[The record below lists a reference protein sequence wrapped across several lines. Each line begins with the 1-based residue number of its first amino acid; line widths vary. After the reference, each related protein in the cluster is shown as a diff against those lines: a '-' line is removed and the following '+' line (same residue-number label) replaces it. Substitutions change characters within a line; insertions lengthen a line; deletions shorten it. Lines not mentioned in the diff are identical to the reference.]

1 MRAPLGLHLLLN
13 VSPEWIEEA
22 GDLHAEDNERNRRLY
37 EEAQGFFSGIPGL
50 VAARMDLDEVGGGV
64 VDLFLAPVFSR
75 TSRLRKDG
83 SRGADIPEISVS
95 KLDALWREQT
105 GERLAYSGLQTL
117 WADHC
122 AERLDPRI
130 QRGRRKSETGREHLT
145 VPEFKAE
152 AALAAALTAEAHAII
167 EKARK
172 VDTEIQNE
180 RAKLGEQ
187 RRDLSRQ
194 AQIIQSR
201 AHQAETVVARSRQ
214 MRTQN
219 RVMHTNLQIAQATID
234 RQRKD
239 LGLEQVRV
247 LQSIRDENET
257 IKNQLE
263 TERADILMWRDT
275 QDLAD
280 AASREKDEQLAK
292 EAKSLADRRKQL
304 DEELVLFEAQKQALQ
319 RLLDEAAKAEEARKA
334 ERVKFDREREKQAT
348 ETKNQIS
355 IVVTRQE
362 ELEARTRRFEND
374 SERLEAEQQRLSQQ
388 KSDFAK
394 DQRIFFENRDKL
406 LAALKD
412 QTEAQKTRA
421 ISLSDAETALRNR
434 AVKLDDR
441 EATLAIGQFALAEA
455 QNQVEEEAKR
465 IAANGRDAADQF
477 MTALRRGLTEI
488 AHGEIDS
495 DEILRQRQD
504 LSLAQPPLRVYLKA
518 FTQMQADLSSR
529 TDELK
534 ARESELHQ
542 ALEFL
547 LPLKDRLTREQKES
561 VEKLQQREEASR
573 PPVKPAG
580 RRGGGMEM

>member
-1 MRAPLGLHLLLN
+1 MCLLILVVAPGHSFGHKRGIEGQPPSARSPSCFSRQSSSTSSIRRPTWCPSTSMPVARARAPIRSAWRCPNGRMGLQPGHPGPASRLRRCLRSGSRIFRRALPCGAPFGLHLLLN

-319 RLLDEAAKAEEARKA
+319 RLLYEAAKAEEARKA
-334 ERVKFDREREKQAT
+334 E
-348 ETKNQIS
+348 
-355 IVVTRQE
+355 
-362 ELEARTRRFEND
+362 EL
-374 SERLEAEQQRLSQQ
+374 
-388 KSDFAK
+388 
-394 DQRIFFENRDKL
+394 
-406 LAALKD
+406 
-412 QTEAQKTRA
+412 
-421 ISLSDAETALRNR
+421 SLTGSARNR
-434 AVKLDDR
+434 
-441 EATLAIGQFALAEA
+441 Q
-455 QNQVEEEAKR
+455 
-465 IAANGRDAADQF
+465 
-477 MTALRRGLTEI
+477 RRRKI
-488 AHGEIDS
+488 RS
-495 DEILRQRQD
+495 R
-504 LSLAQPPLRVYLKA
+504 SL
-518 FTQMQADLSSR
+518 
-529 TDELK
+529 
-534 ARESELHQ
+534 
-542 ALEFL
+542 
-547 LPLKDRLTREQKES
+547 
-561 VEKLQQREEASR
+561 
-573 PPVKPAG
+573 
-580 RRGGGMEM
+580 